1 MKTTEGEWTKKLTHV
16 YREQKCKLCCSLNDY
31 KSTLLSDKDWENH
44 DHKCVKCG
52 WRIEDLSDGRLVTY
66 EGGFPMDHELYKS
79 KERYLNG
86 YWEHHSCT
94 SHKYKKHICPY
105 CAEAIQGTD
114 HYCDYG

>member
-1 MKTTEGEWTKKLTHV
+1 MKTTEGEWTKNIPYPA

-52 WRIEDLSDGRLVTY
+52 WRIEDISDGRLITY
-66 EGGFPMDHELYKS
+66 DQRLELYLP

-94 SHKYKKHICPY
+94 SHKYKQHICPY
-105 CAEAIQGTD
+105 CAMKIDEKIQD